1 MRAGQIPKML
11 LPVFMAGCAVTQDP
25 ADAALVKELALN
37 EPPYFPKCV
46 ASESGT
52 YEQRKIDRHMWWPLE
67 TQGDDLTPITDECVL
82 TQP

>member
-1 MRAGQIPKML
+1 MRVRQIPKML

-25 ADAALVKELALN
+25 ADAALVTELDLN
-37 EPPYFPKCV
+37 EPPFFPKCV

-82 TQP
+82 TEP

>member
-1 MRAGQIPKML
+1 ML

-25 ADAALVKELALN
+25 IDAALVTELDLN
-37 EPPYFPKCV
+37 EPPFFPKCV

>member
-1 MRAGQIPKML
+1 MKL
-11 LPVFMAGCAVTQDP
+11 LLARGLLLSVCIAGCAVTQDP
-25 ADAALVKELALN
+25 RDGALVTELALD

-67 TQGDDLTPITDECVL
+67 TQSDDLTPITDECVL

>member
-1 MRAGQIPKML
+1 ML

-25 ADAALVKELALN
+25 ADAALVTELDLN
-37 EPPYFPKCV
+37 EPPFFPKCV

>member
-1 MRAGQIPKML
+1 MRAGQIRKML

-25 ADAALVKELALN
+25 RDGALVTELALD

-67 TQGDDLTPITDECVL
+67 TQSDDLTPITDECVL

>member
-1 MRAGQIPKML
+1 ML
-11 LPVFMAGCAVTQDP
+11 LPVYMAGCAVTQDP
-25 ADAALVKELALN
+25 ADAALVTELDLN
-37 EPPYFPKCV
+37 EPPFFPKCV

>member
-1 MRAGQIPKML
+1 ML

-25 ADAALVKELALN
+25 ADAALVTELDLN
-37 EPPYFPKCV
+37 KPPFFPKCV

>member
-1 MRAGQIPKML
+1 ML

-52 YEQRKIDRHMWWPLE
+52 YEQRKIDRHMWSPLE
-67 TQGDDLTPITDECVL
+67 TEGDDLTPITDECVL

>member
-25 ADAALVKELALN
+25 RDGALVTELALD

-67 TQGDDLTPITDECVL
+67 TQNDDLTPITDECVL